1 MAHSQKLPST
11 NLSIV
16 IYTLCFGD
24 PCHLS
29 LLKTVNFDFHTQ
41 IAYIAIH
48 CKRCNS
54 IHSLQQCINEVLDY
68 ECHTLG
74 YYAYYKKSWSHIAP
88 NLQNILKVMYTLVTP
103 LPHYLGLGICCI
115 RVHGM
120 DRLCYHPPHHQVSS
134 SPRQK

>member
-1 MAHSQKLPST
+1 MLFASSCYKCVHAIAITNGSLPKASFHKLVY
-11 NLSIV
+11 V
-16 IYTLCFGD
+16 INTLCFGD

-74 YYAYYKKSWSHIAP
+74 YYAYYKKIMEPYCTQFTKHLEGNVHIS
-88 NLQNILKVMYTLVTP
+88 YSTTTLSRAW
-103 LPHYLGLGICCI
+103 YLLYSCPWNG
-115 RVHGM
+115 
-120 DRLCYHPPHHQVSS
+120 
-134 SPRQK
+134 